1 MTSGLF
7 QPLLAVGLSD
17 LIIGLIAL
25 IVVIIRQLIEANK
38 SAGANRP
45 KPPVAP
51 QPQPPQANKG
61 PAPAGGQQA
70 DPLRA
75 QVEEFLRRA
84 NKPAPQNQPGAQRGS
99 SDIEVLVKP
108 GQPPEPRTIGQ
119 PLRQAE
125 WRQAPSPQ
133 GPTKPEKSK
142 QSRGS
147 KARRRQSVAEHVAEQ
162 VSARAASL
170 GAQASQL
177 GQRIAAEDQQFD
189 FQIKAKFDHAVGTLG
204 ANETETAPASAAP
217 VGAADTPAAQL
228 AAMLANPGGIR
239 QAVLVNEILRRPSE
253 RW

>member
-1 MTSGLF
+1 
-7 QPLLAVGLSD
+7 LAVGLSD
-17 LIIGLIAL
+17 VIIGLIAL

-38 SAGANRP
+38 AAGANRP
-45 KPPVAP
+45 KPPAVP
-51 QPQPPQANKG
+51 QPQPPQANKA
-61 PAPAGGQQA
+61 PAPAAGQQA

-84 NKPAPQNQPGAQRGS
+84 NKPAEQKQPTAQRGG

-108 GQPPEPRTIGQ
+108 QQPVEARPIGQ

-125 WRQAPSPQ
+125 WRQAASPQ
-133 GPTKPEKSK
+133 PPTKPEKAK
-142 QSRGS
+142 QSRASRG
-147 KARRRQSVAEHVAEQ
+147 RRRQSVAEHVAEQ

-189 FQIKAKFDHAVGTLG
+189 SQIKAKFDHAIGTLG
-204 ANETETAPASAAP
+204 STDMATDSASAP
-217 VGAADTPAAQL
+217 PSPTDTPAAQL
-228 AAMLANPGGIR
+228 AAMLAHPGGIR

>member
-1 MTSGLF
+1 LF

-45 KPPVAP
+45 KPPAMP
-51 QPQPPQANKG
+51 QPQPPQANRG
-61 PAPAGGQQA
+61 PTPASGQQA

-84 NKPAPQNQPGAQRGS
+84 NKPAQQNQPRMQGS
-99 SDIEVLVKP
+99 GSDIEVLVKP
-108 GQPPEPRTIGQ
+108 NQPSEPRTIGQ

-125 WRQAPSPQ
+125 WRQAALPQPPSKQ
-133 GPTKPEKSK
+133 EKSR

-147 KARRRQSVAEHVAEQ
+147 KGRRRQSVAEHVAEQ

-177 GQRIAAEDQQFD
+177 GQRIAVEDQQFD
-189 FQIKAKFDHAVGTLG
+189 SQIKAKFDHTISTLG
-204 ANETETAPASAAP
+204 GADTDTASTSATP
-217 VGAADTPAAQL
+217 VADTPAAQL

-239 QAVLVNEILRRPSE
+239 QAVLINEILRRPSE